1 MPQVHFFGI
10 IAARARSTSVCEG
23 GRALAYPRSP
33 HVSQR
38 IAILPETITNKI
50 AAGEVVERPASVI
63 KELLE
68 NSLDAGATDI
78 SVEVAAGGRRLVRIT
93 DNGHGMS
100 REDALL
106 SLERHATSKIR
117 TDSDLD
123 GILTLGFRGE
133 ALPSIASVSRFRLAT
148 READRMEGT
157 EIIVEGGRVRDV
169 KACGMAPGTVITVEQ
184 LFFNTPARLKFLKS
198 AETETGHVG
207 DAVAR
212 MAVSRPDVAFSL
224 VSDGRELLRVQR
236 SDLRRRIAQAVG
248 RNAAA
253 GLHEVA
259 GKEGGI
265 TVTGFISGPGVVRS
279 ATSAMFTYV
288 NGRFVRDKVV
298 QHAIMQAYRGV
309 IDRGRYPVLALFIE
323 LPPGEVDVNVHPT
336 KHEVRFRRQASV
348 HDALQAALE
357 EVLRRSPWLTHNR
370 EPAPAATATPPTG
383 QAYRERI
390 AAAAQASLALP
401 GRPARTSHPA
411 SYVSAD
417 SKGAVKP
424 AADAP
429 SSLIPQPSTAS
440 VVREPAEP
448 FRPDPAPAES
458 TGYFSALAIIGQFHG
473 EYILCQSGAELVI
486 IDQHAASERVAY
498 QRLRRQ
504 FLDGGVESQRLLFPE
519 TLELSFGEAA
529 LVARFRDDLARIG
542 FELEP
547 FGGATII
554 AFALPQ
560 VAAGKDGIRLVRD
573 IVAELAALGTSAAF
587 GGSID
592 GMLARI
598 ACHSV
603 VRGFHPLD
611 SRQIIELLRA
621 MDETDFAAS
630 CPHGRPVSHTITL
643 AELEKIFKRT

>member
-1 MPQVHFFGI
+1 
-10 IAARARSTSVCEG
+10 
-23 GRALAYPRSP
+23 
-33 HVSQR
+33 VSQR

-68 NSLDAGATDI
+68 NALDAGATEI
-78 SVEVAAGGRRLVRIT
+78 FVEIGAGGRRLIRIT

-133 ALPSIASVSRFRLAT
+133 ALPSIASVSRFRLAS
-148 READRMEGT
+148 READSLEGT

-169 KACGMAPGTVITVEQ
+169 KACGMAPGTVIAVEQ
-184 LFFNTPARLKFLKS
+184 LFFNTPARLKFLRS

-207 DAVAR
+207 DTVAR

-248 RNAAA
+248 KDAAD
-253 GLHEVA
+253 GLHEVSNSA
-259 GKEGGI
+259 GDV
-265 TVTGFISGPGVVRS
+265 TVTGFISGPAVVRS
-279 ATSAMFTYV
+279 TTSAMFTYI

-309 IDRGRYPVLALFIE
+309 IDRGRYPVLALFLQ

-336 KHEVRFRRQASV
+336 KHEVRFRRQAAV

-357 EVLRRSPWLTHNR
+357 EVLRRSPWLAHR
-370 EPAPAATATPPTG
+370 LELPAAPAALPVG

-390 AAAAQASLALP
+390 AAAAQASLLLAQPVAYLSYAAAVP
-401 GRPARTSHPA
+401 G
-411 SYVSAD
+411 VG
-417 SKGAVKP
+417 KGTVGP
-424 AADAP
+424 ADAVP
-429 SSLIPQPSTAS
+429 PTGAPVS
-440 VVREPAEP
+440 VRDHAEP
-448 FRPDPAPAES
+448 FRSEPAPAPPEA
-458 TGYFSALAIIGQFHG
+458 TGYFSALVVIGQFHG

-498 QRLRRQ
+498 QRLRQQ
-504 FLDGGVESQRLLFPE
+504 FRSGGVESQRLLFPE
-519 TLELSFGEAA
+519 TLELSFSEAA
-529 LVARFRDDLARIG
+529 LVGRFHGDLARIG
-542 FELEP
+542 FDLEP
-547 FGGATII
+547 FGGATVI
-554 AFALPQ
+554 ASALPR
-560 VAAGKDGIRLVRD
+560 VAADGDGIRLVRD
-573 IVAELAALGTSAAF
+573 ILAELAALGTSAAF
-587 GGSID
+587 DDALD
-592 GMLARI
+592 GLLARI

-603 VRGFHPLD
+603 VRGFHPLE
-611 SRQIIELLRA
+611 SRQINELLRA

-643 AELEKIFKRT
+643 GELEKIFKRT

>member
-1 MPQVHFFGI
+1 M
-10 IAARARSTSVCEG
+10 
-23 GRALAYPRSP
+23 GRIHLLSENVA
-33 HVSQR
+33 
-38 IAILPETITNKI
+38 NKI

-78 SVEVAAGGRRLVRIT
+78 SVEIAAGGRRLIRIT

-148 READRMEGT
+148 REAGNLEGT
-157 EIIVEGGRVRDV
+157 EIVVEGGRVRDV

-184 LFFNTPARLKFLKS
+184 LFFNTPARLKFLRS

-207 DAVAR
+207 DTVAR
-212 MAVSRPDVAFSL
+212 VAVSRPDVALSL

-236 SDLRRRIAQAVG
+236 SELRRRMAQAVG
-248 RNAAA
+248 REAAG

-259 GKEGGI
+259 GSEGGI
-265 TVTGFISGPGVVRS
+265 TVNGFISGPSVVRS
-279 ATSAMFTYV
+279 ATSAMFTYI

-336 KHEVRFRRQASV
+336 KHEVRFRRQATV
-348 HDALQAALE
+348 HDAIQTALE
-357 EVLRRSPWLTHNR
+357 EVLRRSPWLTHR
-370 EPAPAATATPPTG
+370 PEPEPAATAMPPTG

-401 GRPARTSHPA
+401 GRPARTSYPT
-411 SYVSAD
+411 SYAFAD
-417 SKGAVKP
+417 NKGAVQAAAALPP
-424 AADAP
+424 AA
-429 SSLIPQPSTAS
+429 S
-440 VVREPAEP
+440 VSVREPAEP
-448 FRPDPAPAES
+448 FQPDPVTAES
-458 TGYFSALAIIGQFHG
+458 MGYFSSLAIIGQFHG

-504 FLDGGVESQRLLFPE
+504 FLAGGVESQRLLFPE
-519 TLELSFGEAA
+519 TLEFTFSEAA
-529 LVARFRDDLARIG
+529 LVVRFRDDLARIG

-547 FGGATII
+547 FGGATVI
-554 AFALPQ
+554 ASALPR
-560 VAAGKDGIRLVRD
+560 VAAGNDGIRLVRD

-587 GGSID
+587 NDSID
-592 GMLARI
+592 GLLSRI

-611 SRQIIELLRA
+611 SRQINELLQA

-643 AELEKIFKRT
+643 GELEKIFKRT